1 MLDVL
6 IKGGTVVS
14 PFDIFKADIGVKD
27 GKIATVSKTS
37 DENADRIVSA
47 NGKLVFA
54 GAIDAHTHLNDRYEF
69 FGTRNPDDFESSSMA
84 AACGGGTTFLGIAP
98 PTHGPNLFHFPSHC

>member
-54 GAIDAHTHLNDRYEF
+54 GAIDAHTNVMPR
-69 FGTRNPDDFESSSMA
+69 PCK
-84 AACGGGTTFLGIAP
+84 CGSTPSKWSATNEQPVQPWRSGVSRAP
-98 PTHGPNLFHFPSHC
+98 KPNMKW